1 MNKEEIL
8 EKSKRENLW
17 EDERTKQVTI
27 KSENYAASIG
37 TIILALVTLWKVFH
51 KMPHNDLMAIIGIQI
66 AIASIYKY
74 KNKTENKLYLVIGI
88 MMLFASIIF
97 LLDFFINGVG

>member
-8 EKSKRENLW
+8 AKSKRENLW
-17 EDERTKQVTI
+17 EDERTKQV
-27 KSENYAASIG
+27 KNKAENYAESIG
-37 TIILALVTLWKVFH
+37 TLILVLVTLWKMYH
-51 KMPHNDLMAIIGIQI
+51 KMPYNDLMAIIGIEI
-66 AIASIYKY
+66 AIASLYKY
-74 KNKTENKLYLVIGI
+74 KNKTENKLYLVTGV

>member
-8 EKSKRENLW
+8 AKSKRENLW
-17 EDERTKQVTI
+17 EDERTKQV
-27 KSENYAASIG
+27 KNKAENYAESIG
-37 TIILALVTLWKVFH
+37 TLILVLVTLWKMYH
-51 KMPHNDLMAIIGIQI
+51 KMPYNDLMSIIGIEI
-66 AIASIYKY
+66 AIASLYKY
-74 KNKTENKLYLVIGI
+74 KNKTENKLYLVTGV

>member
-17 EDERTKQVTI
+17 EDERTKQV
-27 KSENYAASIG
+27 KNKAENYAESIG
-37 TIILALVTLWKVFH
+37 TFILLFVTLWKMYH
-51 KMPHNDLMAIIGIQI
+51 KMPHNDLMAIIGIEI
-66 AIASIYKY
+66 AIASLYKY
-74 KNKTENKLYLVIGI
+74 KNKTEKKLYLVTGV

>member
-8 EKSKRENLW
+8 AKSKRENLW

-37 TIILALVTLWKVFH
+37 TFILVLVTLWKMYH
-51 KMPHNDLMAIIGIQI
+51 KMPYSDLISIIWIQI
-66 AIASIYKY
+66 AITSLYKY
-74 KNKTENKLYLVIGI
+74 KNKTENKLYLVAGI
-88 MMLFASIIF
+88 IMLFASIIF

>member
-8 EKSKRENLW
+8 AKSKRENLW

-37 TIILALVTLWKVFH
+37 TLILVFVTLWKMYH
-51 KMPHNDLMAIIGIQI
+51 KMPYNDLMAITGIQI
-66 AIASIYKY
+66 AIASLYKY
-74 KNKTENKLYLVIGI
+74 KNKTENRLYLFTGV